1 MEEINLMDLLNFFAK
16 KIYIIV
22 LFTVLGATIA
32 TVYSTYY
39 QVPLYKSETTLLL
52 TATAKQDNETITQ
65 NDILINQK
73 LVTTYREIIKSNKVL
88 KRVKSDLKLDYTI
101 GQLSSNISV
110 TTVKDTEIIEISVSD
125 ESAHKAT
132 EIANKIAEV
141 FSEEI
146 VVLYN
151 IQNIGVI
158 DEAEASNV
166 PYNVKLAKQQ
176 VLGGGIGLLGALS
189 IVFLFYYF
197 DTTIKSV
204 EEVERKI
211 GLPIIGAVPIKKRG

>member
-1 MEEINLMDLLNFFAK
+1 MEEINLIDLLNFFAK
-16 KIYIIV
+16 KIYIII

-32 TVYSTYY
+32 TIYATYY
-39 QVPLYKSETTLLL
+39 QVPLYRSETTLLL

-88 KRVKSDLKLDYTI
+88 KRVKSDLKLDYSI
-101 GQLSSNISV
+101 AKLSSNVSV
-110 TTVKDTEIIEISVSD
+110 STVKDTEIIEISVSD
-125 ESAHKAT
+125 ESAYKAT
-132 EIANKIAEV
+132 EIANRIAAV

-146 VVLYN
+146 VGLYN

-158 DEAEASNV
+158 DEAEATNV

-176 VLGGGIGLLGALS
+176 VLGGGAGLMGALVV
-189 IVFLFYYF
+189 VFLFFYF

-204 EEVERKI
+204 EEVEKKL
-211 GLPIIGAVPIKKRG
+211 GLPIIGLVPIRKRG